1 MASLGKLLPERI
13 MGMILLNF
21 IWLRGGDKAKLNIA
35 EDWPTWDGSQILLG
49 KCFPNTHPHALL
61 WPLQRSQRHAPYS
74 ASFTH
79 THTHTHTPYSERHT
93 HPTLPPHTTHTHTS
107 HRHTHT
113 TLPPSHTHTHP
124 PYSASFTHTHTCS
137 YFTSF
142 KDHRVPGLPWWSST
156 WHRRGHELNLWSGK
170 ISTCFGATKRMCQQ
184 LMSHRD

>member
-1 MASLGKLLPERI
+1 MIKRSSTSLKIGQLGTGPKYSWASVSP
-13 MGMILLNF
+13 
-21 IWLRGGDKAKLNIA
+21 
-35 EDWPTWDGSQILLG
+35 
-49 KCFPNTHPHALL
+49 
-61 WPLQRSQRHAPYS
+61 
-74 ASFTH
+74 TH
-79 THTHTHTPYSERHT
+79 THTPYFDPFKDHRHTPYSERHT
-93 HPTLPPHTTHTHTS
+93 HPTLPPHTTHTPYSQRHTHPTLPPHTTHTPYS
-107 HRHTHT
+107 QRHTHT

>member
-35 EDWPTWDGSQILLG
+35 QDWPTWDGSQILLG

-61 WPLQRSQRHAPYS
+61 WLLQRSQ
-74 ASFTH
+74 
-79 THTHTHTPYSERHT
+79 RHT
-93 HPTLPPHTTHTHTS
+93 HPTLPPHTHTHTLLCLLDTHPPTLLCLLHTHTHT
-107 HRHTHT
+107 R
-113 TLPPSHTHTHP
+113 
-124 PYSASFTHTHTCS
+124 S

-156 WHRRGHELNLWSGK
+156 GHRRGHELNLWSGK

-184 LMSHRD
+184 LMSQRD